1 MLKRLRAHFRTTFL
15 AGLLVLFPL
24 VSTIWI
30 LRIFVQ
36 WGEGLFLGLIPHYFQ
51 PTALLGLQIPGLGFL
66 LTLLIIWSVGLV
78 TRLYLARSFIAL
90 GEAIVQRIPI
100 ARGIYQGVKRLMQL
114 VVGSP
119 GQHFSRVV
127 IVPCFSEHSRAY
139 GFVTGETV
147 NTDAHGQTVRYVRV
161 FVPTTPNPTSGFLLL
176 VPEAATTPTELS
188 VEQAS
193 KLIISGG
200 LV

>member
-24 VSTIWI
+24 VSTLWI
-30 LRIFVQ
+30 LRIFVT
-36 WGEGLFLGLIPHYFQ
+36 WGESLFLGLIPAYFQ

-66 LTLLIIWSVGLV
+66 LTLLTIWLVGLI
-78 TRLYLARSFIAL
+78 TRFYLARSFIAL
-90 GEAIVQRIPI
+90 GEAVVQRIPI
-100 ARGIYQGVKRLMQL
+100 ARGVYQGIKRLMQL

-127 IVPCFSEHSRAY
+127 IVPCFSEHTRAY
-139 GFVTGETV
+139 GFVTGETISRDSAGTPV
-147 NTDAHGQTVRYVRV
+147 HYVRV

-176 VPEAATTPTELS
+176 VPEAATTATDLT